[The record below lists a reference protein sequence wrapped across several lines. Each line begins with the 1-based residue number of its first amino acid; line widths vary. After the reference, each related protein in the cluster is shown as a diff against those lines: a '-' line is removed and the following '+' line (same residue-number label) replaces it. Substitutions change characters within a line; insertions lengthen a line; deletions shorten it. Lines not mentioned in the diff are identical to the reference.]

1 MPSRCTGYNV
11 KRFNP
16 SVHGRYF
23 QSTFGRSPQAF
34 VSPAPCLPR
43 TPSQSMLMKMPSRP
57 KGKSIRMRPPPPTL
71 IERGRGGAGE
81 TNAATQMQS
90 KYPPCAVTQNF
101 LSLLLSGLG
110 IEVRNPIR
118 EVSVIFVSP
127 LFPRIY
133 GLQILIETRPWLSK
147 CRKRLFEVVS
157 PFCHICW
164 CGYRCTTA
172 EATTGSGSHAR
183 AV

>member
-57 KGKSIRMRPPPPTL
+57 KGKSIRMRTPPTL

-118 EVSVIFVSP
+118 EVSVIFV
-127 LFPRIY
+127 FPAFSSHLWTPIFD
-133 GLQILIETRPWLSK
+133 
-147 CRKRLFEVVS
+147 RKSALAVQTQKKVVRS
-157 PFCHICW
+157 CFALLPHLLV
-164 CGYRCTTA
+164 RVQM
-172 EATTGSGSHAR
+172 HQR
-183 AV
+183 